1 MIESDLAMDFPLLP
15 SQTWALRDF
24 VVDRPKE
31 TIARGGRSFRSNTKP
46 GGFARPEVVALRS
59 QGPSLNRRTVILA
72 LALVSAAIGIYA
84 AGPRHADLRRFE
96 PADIARLE
104 TAMWR
109 DYYEKRYVAL
119 FGHLYELSRT
129 QFGFSP
135 LDSFRIALA
144 AAQAAKAFQPT
155 RSREAANAA
164 LPSLM
169 TYFRLLASATSDGFD
184 AKEAARLEL
193 DWWQAR
199 REAVAPG
206 QYGVTVA
213 RVAAITY
220 GKRADEP
227 SMLISGI
234 GRAEAM
240 AYRDARGQAMTDPD
254 WSEIECRLRR
264 AYRSLKAAVAGG

>member
-1 MIESDLAMDFPLLP
+1 M
-15 SQTWALRDF
+15 
-24 VVDRPKE
+24 
-31 TIARGGRSFRSNTKP
+31 
-46 GGFARPEVVALRS
+46 
-59 QGPSLNRRTVILA
+59 NRRTVILA
-72 LALVSAAIGIYA
+72 LALALTSVLGAIGAYA
-84 AGPRHADLRRFE
+84 SWPRHADLRNFE
-96 PADIARLE
+96 PAEIGRQE

-119 FGHLYELSRT
+119 FGHLYELSRM

-155 RSREAANAA
+155 RSRDAANAA
-164 LPSLM
+164 LPPLV
-169 TYFRLLASATSDGFD
+169 TYYRLLASATPGGFD
-184 AKEAARLEL
+184 VEEVARLEL

-199 REAVAPG
+199 REAVGPG

-213 RVAAITY
+213 RVVAITY
-220 GKRADEP
+220 GKRADAE
-227 SMLISGI
+227 SLLISGI

-254 WSEIECRLRR
+254 WSEIERRLQR
-264 AYRSLKAAVAGG
+264 AYRSLKAAVVAGNK

>member
-1 MIESDLAMDFPLLP
+1 MSRKAVILTLA
-15 SQTWALRDF
+15 F
-24 VVDRPKE
+24 VVV
-31 TIARGGRSFRSNTKP
+31 AGG
-46 GGFARPEVVALRS
+46 A
-59 QGPSLNRRTVILA
+59 
-72 LALVSAAIGIYA
+72 YA
-84 AGPRHADLRRFE
+84 AWPRHADLRGFE
-96 PADIARLE
+96 PAEIARLE

-109 DYYEKRYVAL
+109 DYYDKRYVAL

-135 LDSFRIALA
+135 LNSFRIALA

-155 RSREAANAA
+155 RSREAASAA
-164 LPSLM
+164 LPPLV
-169 TYFRLLASATSDGFD
+169 TYYRLLASATPAGFD
-184 AKEAARLEL
+184 VEEAARLEL

-199 REAVAPG
+199 REAAAPR

-220 GKRADEP
+220 GKPADDP
-227 SMLISGI
+227 SLLISGI

-254 WSEIECRLRR
+254 WSEIDCRLRR

>member
-1 MIESDLAMDFPLLP
+1 M
-15 SQTWALRDF
+15 
-24 VVDRPKE
+24 
-31 TIARGGRSFRSNTKP
+31 
-46 GGFARPEVVALRS
+46 
-59 QGPSLNRRTVILA
+59 NRRTVILA
-72 LALVSAAIGIYA
+72 LALLLGAIGAYA
-84 AGPRHADLRRFE
+84 SWPRHADLRGFE
-96 PADIARLE
+96 PADIVRLE

-109 DYYEKRYVAL
+109 DFYEKRYGAL

-164 LPSLM
+164 LPPLV
-169 TYFRLLASATSDGFD
+169 TYYRLLASATSGGFD
-184 AKEAARLEL
+184 VAEAARLEL

-199 REAVAPG
+199 REAVGPE
-206 QYGVTVA
+206 QYGKTVA
-213 RVAAITY
+213 SVAAITY
-220 GKRADEP
+220 GKPADHP
-227 SMLISGI
+227 SLLISGI

-264 AYRSLKAAVAGG
+264 AYRSLQAAVEGGG

>member
-1 MIESDLAMDFPLLP
+1 M
-15 SQTWALRDF
+15 
-24 VVDRPKE
+24 
-31 TIARGGRSFRSNTKP
+31 
-46 GGFARPEVVALRS
+46 
-59 QGPSLNRRTVILA
+59 NRRTVILA
-72 LALVSAAIGIYA
+72 LALALTSVLGAIGAYA
-84 AGPRHADLRRFE
+84 SWPRHADLRNFE
-96 PADIARLE
+96 PAEIGRQE

-119 FGHLYELSRT
+119 FGHLYELSRM

-155 RSREAANAA
+155 RSRDAANAA
-164 LPSLM
+164 LPPLV
-169 TYFRLLASATSDGFD
+169 TYYRLLASATPGGFD
-184 AKEAARLEL
+184 VEEVARLEL

-199 REAVAPG
+199 REAVGPG

-213 RVAAITY
+213 RVVAITY
-220 GKRADEP
+220 GKRADAQ
-227 SMLISGI
+227 SLLISGI

-254 WSEIECRLRR
+254 WSEIERRLQR
-264 AYRSLKAAVAGG
+264 AYRSLKAAVVAGNK